1 MVLESVL
8 GETLIKNDGTEVKTS
23 ELSTEKGGVIGI
35 YFSAHWCPPCRGFTP
50 KLASVY
56 NEIKEEGKDFEIVF
70 VSWDRDEESFKEY
83 HGEQPWLALP
93 FGSSDEKDALG
104 DKYQVGLSFEI
115 IPSLEEP
122 YTFFI

>member
-1 MVLESVL
+1 MVLESIL

-56 NEIKEEGKDFEIVF
+56 NEIKEEGKDFGEGGGIKM
-70 VSWDRDEESFKEY
+70 EE
-83 HGEQPWLALP
+83 
-93 FGSSDEKDALG
+93 
-104 DKYQVGLSFEI
+104 
-115 IPSLEEP
+115 
-122 YTFFI
+122 